1 MATKRTQ
8 ALESAA
14 VQSEFISGSCD
25 GFALRDTPPKQQWEI
40 TAVAYDLWVARA
52 FQMDRYK
59 RIGSRRNVKY
69 RNGSTDECHLQASAS
84 LCRRRRKRLACLYL
98 RSQSV

>member
-25 GFALRDTPPKQQWEI
+25 GFALRDTPPKQQREI

-52 FQMDRYK
+52 F
-59 RIGSRRNVKY
+59 
-69 RNGSTDECHLQASAS
+69 RNGSLQEDWLKAQ
-84 LCRRRRKRLACLYL
+84 CQVQKRQH
-98 RSQSV
+98 R